1 MISGYT
7 RICCLIGDPVSH
19 SISPAM
25 HNAAFK
31 ELGLDYIYLPFRVKP
46 ESLNDSLKGLRALG
60 IAGFN
65 VTIPHKVAIMPLLD
79 KLDPLAEKIGAVNT
93 VLNNKGVLKGFNTDG
108 PGFIA
113 ALKTSGIE
121 PDGKKVVLLG
131 AGGAAR
137 AIAFSLAESGAYIS
151 ILNRRQEYDWAVNL
165 ATSIVIKCHK
175 KDVTALELSDKSLKK
190 ELKDADIL
198 VNATPLGMTPGIE
211 NTPVAG
217 ELLTDGLT
225 VFDIVYNPVETRL
238 IREAKA
244 AGLKTISGIDMLVM
258 QGALAFEI
266 WTGKKAPVALMKK
279 QALKELK

>member
-108 PGFIA
+108 PGFIT

>member
-108 PGFIA
+108 PGFIT

-238 IREAKA
+238 IREAKT